1 MSRAGGS
8 GTGTGIGRARPS
20 GPRTRVSIGNRRA
33 GGAWW
38 RLPLVAIAWLIV
50 AAPLGAALVALAVLD
65 DYARDL
71 PAEPDLDAW
80 QAALPRT
87 SSIRA
92 ADGTILAEIPFRA
105 DEVEIGN
112 RRWVAYGDIPP
123 LMVKALIAAEDER
136 FFQHRGVDL
145 EAVARAAWA
154 NYQAGHVVEGASTI
168 TQQVARALLPREI
181 GREQS
186 LRRKV
191 REALVA
197 RRLERH
203 YDKRRI
209 LEVYANQVF
218 LGAGAYGVAA
228 AARAYFDRPLG
239 ELGPA
244 EAALVAGLAQAPG
257 RASPYVQPAAAR
269 ARRDHV
275 LDRMR
280 GAGFLTEPEY
290 RLARAAPVELHPP
303 VRRYGQIAPWST
315 ERARREVAAAL
326 PVEYARGGLSIETA
340 ALPVLAAEVEDRAR
354 RHAAALRRDGEPTP
368 QVAALLWDQV
378 TDYLEAEVGG
388 LRWEES
394 SFDRTSQACRQPGS
408 AFKPV
413 LYAAALAAGA
423 ITPGTPLRDGPI
435 SEYDERLDV
444 HWKPRNGGRAFRG
457 VALAQDALAAS
468 LNAPAVDVLDRVG
481 GPRVIA
487 MARRLGLSTP
497 LDDVRPLALGA
508 SCVIPIELAGAF
520 AAFARGGRAGR
531 PITVVRVWR
540 DGAVLVD
547 RASPY
552 DPWIDPARRLDR
564 LAALAAEPAAAA
576 PAPALD
582 PETAFLVAGMLR
594 DVVLRGTGS
603 AARDLGRPA
612 AGKTGTTNG
621 NTDAWFI
628 GFTARLLAAVW
639 IGHDD
644 PSRQLGAGRDGAHA
658 ALPLWMELV
667 ALSEASRAARPVPAE
682 PPPPGVVR
690 AVIDRET
697 GLLAEPGAGG
707 AVELWFRRGTEP
719 HERAGDAP
727 GVPADLSRA
736 SREF

>member
-1 MSRAGGS
+1 VTQGG
-8 GTGTGIGRARPS
+8 GTAIGRSRGRHHRGRGA
-20 GPRTRVSIGNRRA
+20 GRVRIANRRT
-33 GGAWW
+33 GGGWW
-38 RLPLVAIAWLIV
+38 RIPLVGITWLLM
-50 AAPLGAALVALAVLD
+50 AAPAAAGLIALVVLD

-80 QAALPRT
+80 QAVLPRT
-87 SSIRA
+87 SAITA
-92 ADGTILAEIPFRA
+92 ADGTLLAEIPFRA
-105 DEVEIGN
+105 DDVEVGH
-112 RRWVAYGDIPP
+112 RRWIAYDDLPPVVVA
-123 LMVKALIAAEDER
+123 ALLAAEDER

-154 NYQAGHVVEGASTI
+154 NFQAGRVVEGASTI

-186 LRRKV
+186 LRRKL
-191 REALVA
+191 REALMA
-197 RRLERH
+197 RRLERR

-275 LDRMR
+275 LERMR
-280 GAGFLTEPEY
+280 QAGFLSEPDFQ
-290 RLARAAPVELHPP
+290 LAKAQPVQLQPP
-303 VRRYGQIAPWST
+303 PLRYGHLAPWIT
-315 ERARREVAAAL
+315 ERARREVAGAMADD
-326 PVEYARGGLSIETA
+326 YARGGLTIETA
-340 ALPVLAAEVEDRAR
+340 AVPVLAGEVEARAR
-354 RHAAALRRDGEPTP
+354 RHAASLRRAGEEPP
-368 QVAALLWDQV
+368 QVAALLWDQDTHYV
-378 TDYLEAEVGG
+378 EAEVGG
-388 LRWEES
+388 LRWDRS
-394 SFDRTSQACRQPGS
+394 SFDRVGQACRQPGS
-408 AFKPV
+408 AFKPI

-435 SEYDERLDV
+435 AEYDERLDV
-444 HWKPRNGGRAFRG
+444 HWKPRNHGRGFRG

-481 GPRVIA
+481 GSRVIA
-487 MARRLGLSTP
+487 LARRLGVSSRLA
-497 LDDVRPLALGA
+497 DVRPLALGA
-508 SCVIPIELAGAF
+508 SCVVPIELARAF
-520 AAFARGGRAGR
+520 STFARGGRLAE
-531 PITVVRVWR
+531 PVFVVQVRR
-540 DGAVLVD
+540 GAEVLID

-552 DPWIDPARRLDR
+552 DAWIDPARRLDR
-564 LAALAAEPAAAA
+564 LAALVAEETEPV
-576 PAPALD
+576 LD
-582 PETAFLVAGMLR
+582 PETAFQVASMLR

-612 AGKTGTTNG
+612 AGKTGTTND
-621 NTDAWFI
+621 NSDAWFV
-628 GFTARLLAAVW
+628 GFTGRLLAAVW

-644 PSRQLGAGRDGAHA
+644 PSHVLGPGRDGAHA
-658 ALPLWMELV
+658 ALPLWIDLV
-667 ALSEASRAARPVPAE
+667 RLSEAARAPRPLPGA
-682 PPPPGVVR
+682 PPPGMVR
-690 AVIDRET
+690 ALVDRET

-707 AVELWFRRGTEP
+707 AIELWFRRGSEP
-719 HERAGDAP
+719 TARTGDAP
-727 GVPADLSRA
+727 GVPSDLSRA